1 MYIDRVRGV
10 DQFEYMQVMIDE
22 QNHLKIDLKEGNNV
36 MYMYVCILPN
46 SNSEN
51 RTRTNRTHIY
61 VCYDEH

>member
-36 MYMYVCILPN
+36 MYM
-46 SNSEN
+46 
-51 RTRTNRTHIY
+51 
-61 VCYDEH
+61 